1 MLGGTIGTDLH
12 DAAESRVRA
21 ARLLVALRA
30 GGADWTAAL
39 LARRPWSERPMRTSP
54 GCVSGAW
61 LYELAGLLS
70 GSNGE
75 GAGDQGQ
82 LATQTVT
89 GVRFV

>member
-1 MLGGTIGTDLH
+1 
-12 DAAESRVRA
+12 
-21 ARLLVALRA
+21 
-30 GGADWTAAL
+30 
-39 LARRPWSERPMRTSP
+39 MRTSP

-82 LATQTVT
+82 IATQTVT